1 MAPLAKQGGAKKT
14 NPHPPIMPSMPSG
27 KAPAQNERIKG
38 TKPPQAGANNKT
50 PKFSK

>member
-14 NPHPPIMPSMPSG
+14 NPHPPFMPSQPTG
-27 KAPAQNERIKG
+27 KGPGMNDRVKG
-38 TKPPQAGANNKT
+38 AKGKSYPANNKT